1 MGLRED
7 ILALPADLRAQRD
20 TQAIADA
27 LNAAGRTK
35 LVSRQVSARTV
46 LAELPISGA
55 VTGAGVLDKLE
66 AAGASIPAVKWAVR
80 FLQLETGLDVGHP
93 NTQAMLT
100 VLASANVLTTAEAD
114 ALKALAFVPDL
125 VSEFEVRQVCFAGN
139 GDWSV

>member
-1 MGLRED
+1 MTLRED
-7 ILALPADLRAQRD
+7 ILALPAELRAAHD
-20 TQAIADA
+20 THAIADA

-93 NTQAMLT
+93 NTQAMLDT
-100 VLASANVLTTAEAD
+100 LAGASVLTAPEAN
-114 ALKALAFVPDL
+114 ALKALAHMPDP
-125 VSEFEVRQVCFAGN
+125 VGEFEVRQVCWAN
-139 GDWSV
+139 NAWSV